1 MFKFL
6 KPFSIKKDYVL
17 VISWWGAR
25 AAYALGVLQGLEE
38 LGMKDDIKAIY
49 GVSAWAIVWAYWA
62 AGYRAWD
69 IYERFVDMFSF
80 GVSKINFLPKK
91 SLLKSDFLKKTFVQD
106 LPPQFEQLKVP
117 LYIWATDANT
127 AEYQLFSS
135 RDILPPLL
143 GSMSIPGIFPPIS
156 FQNMQLVDGGTIN
169 NFPVDLAKEAYP
181 KHKIIGIALNKFHNN
196 QKLSTIFDTLL
207 VGFDLLLKAQVVNK
221 FDLVD
226 HLFYKDLGVKVLDTK
241 EKDMRRIFQQGHE
254 DCLEHFGR

>member
-6 KPFSIKKDYVL
+6 KPFSSKKDYIL

-25 AAYALGVLQGLEE
+25 AAYALGVLQWLEE

-49 GVSAWAIVWAYWA
+49 GVSAWAIVGAYWA
-62 AGYRAWD
+62 SGYTAWETF
-69 IYERFVDMFSF
+69 ERFVDMFSF

-106 LPPQFEQLKVP
+106 LPAQFEQLKVP
-117 LYIWATDANT
+117 LYIWVTDANT
-127 AEYQLFSS
+127 AEYHLFSS
-135 RDILPPLL
+135 GTIGEPLL
-143 GSMSIPGIFPPIS
+143 GSMAIPGIFPPVPYEK
-156 FQNMQLVDGGTIN
+156 MQLVDGGTIN
-169 NFPVDLAKEAYP
+169 NFPVDIAKEAYP

-196 QKLSTIFDTLL
+196 QKLSSIFDTLL

-226 HLFYKDLGVKVLDTK
+226 HLFYRDLGVKVLDTK
-241 EKDMRRIFQQGHE
+241 EKDMRKIFQQGHE
-254 DCLEHFGR
+254 DCLEHFKR